1 MSKCPTNP
9 ELQVVGSRDT
19 TYSCGIDKNIKA
31 QPSNNNYRTQK
42 ESLAYIVRN
51 PQRTSICPDQ
61 VVITDDEDDDD
72 GGIIYLSGFEFTMA
86 GSFKEYNP
94 NQVQENIVGG
104 DRIGR
109 FRDYSKL
116 ARDLVARPAQP
127 PILPSSGPGCHYKP
141 VKF

>member
-42 ESLAYIVRN
+42 ESFAYFAKN

-61 VVITDDEDDDD
+61 VVIPDDEDDDV
-72 GGIIYLSGFEFTMA
+72 GIIYLSGFEFTMA

-94 NQVQENIVGG
+94 NQVQDNINND

-109 FRDYSKL
+109 FRAYSKL
-116 ARDLVARPAQP
+116 ARGLVARPAQP
-127 PILPSSGPGCHYKP
+127 PILPTNGPGCHYKP

>member
-9 ELQVVGSRDT
+9 QLQVVGSRDT
-19 TYSCGIDKNIKA
+19 TYSCGIDNNIKA

-42 ESLAYIVRN
+42 GSYAYFVRN
-51 PQRTSICPDQ
+51 PQRTTICPDQ
-61 VVITDDEDDDD
+61 VVIPEEEEDVS
-72 GGIIYLSGFEFTMA
+72 IIYLSGFEFTMA

-94 NQVQENIVGG
+94 DEVQ

-109 FRDYSKL
+109 FRGYSKL
-116 ARDLVARPAQP
+116 ARELVARPAQP

>member
-1 MSKCPTNP
+1 MSICPTNP
-9 ELQVVGSRDT
+9 QYQPTSRDT
-19 TYSCGIDKNIKA
+19 TYSCGIDNNIKA

-42 ESLAYIVRN
+42 ESFAYFAKN

-61 VVITDDEDDDD
+61 VVIPDDEDDDV
-72 GGIIYLSGFEFTMA
+72 GIIYLSGFEFTMA

-94 NQVQENIVGG
+94 NINND

-109 FRDYSKL
+109 FRAYSKL
-116 ARDLVARPAQP
+116 ARGLVARPAQP
-127 PILPSSGPGCHYKP
+127 PILPPSGPGCHYKP

>member
-9 ELQVVGSRDT
+9 QLQVVGSRDT
-19 TYSCGIDKNIKA
+19 TYSCGIDNNIKA

-42 ESLAYIVRN
+42 GSYAYFVRN
-51 PQRTSICPDQ
+51 PQRTTICPDQ
-61 VVITDDEDDDD
+61 VVIPEEEEDV
-72 GGIIYLSGFEFTMA
+72 GIIYLSGFEFTMA
-86 GSFKEYNP
+86 GSFKDDYNP
-94 NQVQENIVGG
+94 NQVQEKIESGDDVGK
-104 DRIGR
+104 

-127 PILPSSGPGCHYKP
+127 PITPSNGPGCHYKS